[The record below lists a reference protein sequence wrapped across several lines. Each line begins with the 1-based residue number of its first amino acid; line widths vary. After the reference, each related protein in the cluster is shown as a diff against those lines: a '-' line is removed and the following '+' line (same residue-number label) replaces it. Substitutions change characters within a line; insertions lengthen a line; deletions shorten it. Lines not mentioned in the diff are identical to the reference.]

1 MAAYMSLAQAHPQQM
16 TYEAVG
22 KTVQGRDIILFRI
35 GNPNGG
41 RVLFDGAIHGTE
53 AIGSELLLS
62 YALWLLESN
71 ESLAKT
77 TLQMT
82 YTLMIPV
89 VNTDKENYARKN
101 ANGVDLNRNFATDW
115 ERAGS
120 TNPDSTT
127 YRGPS
132 ALSEP
137 ESQTLV
143 NAFKTYRP
151 TFYVNLH
158 MWADPYYAGC
168 MEANTTYYAK
178 LVSEINS
185 LSQTRG
191 ITPFPYSGQFGAA
204 GMAIGDAAR
213 LGITSF
219 LIELSKDV
227 IPLSVVQTSLL
238 AKFIPVAAVLSQN
251 ARPLVTHP
259 HDVAVA
265 CVSFSRTSVVAG
277 INVSIDVTIRN
288 LGLNAE
294 NLTTTVSV
302 DNLTLTKRTF
312 TNLACGASQTFSV
325 TWYTGNT
332 AEGSH
337 SVKVSI
343 PTVLNET
350 STEDN
355 EFEAGS
361 IAITISGDV
370 NGDFFV
376 NFLDL
381 VIVAASYNSQSGDPT
396 WEPNAD
402 LNVDNNVNMFDL
414 VILASHYGESCV

>member
-22 KTVQGRDIILFRI
+22 KTVQGRDIVMFRI

-62 YALWLLESN
+62 YASWLLESN

-77 TLQMT
+77 ILQMT

-101 ANGVDLNRNFATDW
+101 VNGVDLNRNFATDW

-120 TNPDSTT
+120 TNPDSDT
-127 YRGPS
+127 YRGQS

-143 NAFKTYRP
+143 YVFKTYKP

-168 MEANTTYYAK
+168 TYGNATYYAM
-178 LVSEINS
+178 LVSEIAS
-185 LSQTRG
+185 LSQARG

-213 LGITSF
+213 FGITSF
-219 LIELSKDV
+219 LIELSKEV
-227 IPLSVVQTSLL
+227 IPLSAVQTSLL
-238 AKFIPVAAVLSQN
+238 SKYIPIAAVLSRN
-251 ARPLVTHP
+251 ARPLVTYP

-265 CVSFSRTSVVAG
+265 GVRMSRTSAVAG
-277 INVSIDVTIRN
+277 MNISIDVTVRN

-302 DNLTLTKRTF
+302 GNLTLTKRTAKD
-312 TNLACGASQTFSV
+312 LVPGASQSFTVAWRS
-325 TWYTGNT
+325 GNAT
-332 AEGSH
+332 EGLYP
-337 SVKVSI
+337 VKVSI
-343 PTVLNET
+343 QPVLNET
-350 STEDN
+350 SIEDN
-355 EFEAGS
+355 VFEAGS
-361 IAITISGDV
+361 IAITILGDV
-370 NGDFFV
+370 NGDFSV
-376 NFLDL
+376 NFFDL
-381 VIVAASYNSQSGDPT
+381 VIVATSYNSQPNDPI

-402 LNVDNNVNMFDL
+402 LNLDNQVDVYDL
-414 VILASHYGESCV
+414 VMLATNYGER